1 MAKKRR
7 ISTHQPDETEPC
19 EECRAEIALLR
30 RAQELKEQQGL
41 EGRELVESVLTSLER
56 EQELEAM
63 WRRRAKKR

>member
-30 RAQELKEQQGL
+30 R
-41 EGRELVESVLTSLER
+41 ER
-56 EQELEAM
+56 ELEAM